1 MWLVFLAASNLGLD
15 ERSIEELSQE
25 RREKLV
31 SVLTEKSIMIEDV
44 SVYFG
49 SCFQNRKYKDYHLF
63 RDILEKK
70 PDVWMWT
77 GDAVYLNY
85 TAPNFKAVNVGLY
98 NELKFSEG
106 EISS

>member
-1 MWLVFLAASNLGLD
+1 M
-15 ERSIEELSQE
+15 E
-25 RREKLV
+25 
-31 SVLTEKSIMIEDV
+31 EDV

-49 SCFQNRKYKDYHLF
+49 SCFQNRKYKHYQVFSTIKSLN
-63 RDILEKK
+63 

-85 TAPNFKAVNVGLY
+85 TTPNFKSVNVGLY

-106 EISS
+106 LYPLTSSHLPS